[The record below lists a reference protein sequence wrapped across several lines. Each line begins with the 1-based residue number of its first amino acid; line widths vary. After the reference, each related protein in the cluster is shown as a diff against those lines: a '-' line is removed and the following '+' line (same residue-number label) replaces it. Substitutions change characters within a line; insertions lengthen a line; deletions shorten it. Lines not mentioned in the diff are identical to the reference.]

1 MKYSANILK
10 NLYLIYIK
18 VIKIRNELMNNYKRL
33 SIKKR

>member
-10 NLYLIYIK
+10 KLYLIYIK